1 MMRKIKFGIIG
12 LGFIANKFAET
23 VKAMNSAELV
33 AVADRAKA
41 SAAAFG
47 KRYGVPTDKC
57 YASLEELVRD
67 ESIDVVYVS
76 VPHVFHKDITLVCL
90 ENGKGVLCEKP
101 VAITADEIKEVI
113 VAAEKNKVF
122 FMEAMKT
129 RFLPINQK
137 VKQLIAAGEIGEVRL
152 LQADF
157 GFKAPV
163 DPENRLFNQELG
175 GGALLD
181 VGVYNLSYSTFLLG
195 NAPEFITGNLYIGE
209 TGVDENV
216 SINLA
221 YPGGKQA
228 QLYSAINLNTVRDA
242 VIIGTEG
249 RITVPRF
256 SNAETA
262 TLFKDG
268 KEETF
273 HLPFGITGF
282 EYQIEEVVNCLN
294 NGKLQSE
301 IMSWDD
307 SIKTMEILDNVKN
320 YGNKSFYQQ

>member
-1 MMRKIKFGIIG
+1 MEKIKFGIIG

-23 VKAMNSAELV
+23 VNAMDSVELA
-33 AVADRAKA
+33 AVADRDKD
-41 SAAAFG
+41 SAEAFG
-47 KRYGVPTDKC
+47 KRYDVPTDKC
-57 YASLEELVRD
+57 YASPEELVRD
-67 ESIDVVYVS
+67 ESVDVVYVA
-76 VPHVFHKDITLVCL
+76 VPHVFHKDISLICL

-101 VAITADEIKEVI
+101 VAITAAEIKEMI
-113 VAAEKNKVF
+113 AAAERNQVF

-129 RFLPINQK
+129 RFLPVNQK
-137 VKQLIAAGEIGEVRL
+137 VKQWIDAGEIGEVRL

-157 GFKAPV
+157 GFKAPL
-163 DPENRLFNQELG
+163 DPESRLFNKELG

-181 VGVYNLSYSTFLLG
+181 VGVYNLSYSTFILG
-195 NAPEFITGNLYIGE
+195 NAPEFITANLYIGE

-216 SINLA
+216 GINLA

-228 QLYSAINLNTVRDA
+228 QLYGAINLNTVRDA
-242 VIIGTEG
+242 TIVGTKG

-301 IMSWDD
+301 IMSWED
-307 SIKTMEILDNVKN
+307 SIKTMEILDSVRND
-320 YGNKSFYQQ
+320 GNQSFYRK

>member
-1 MMRKIKFGIIG
+1 MKKIKWGIIG
-12 LGFIANKFAET
+12 LGFIANKFAQT
-23 VKAMNSAELV
+23 VTAMDSVELV
-33 AVADRAKA
+33 AVADRDKA
-41 SAAAFG
+41 RSEAFG
-47 KRYGVPTDKC
+47 KAYGVPAEKC
-57 YASLEELVRD
+57 YASYEELVRD
-67 ESIDVVYVS
+67 ESIDVVYVA
-76 VPHVFHKDITLVCL
+76 VPHTLHKDISLICL
-90 ENGKGVLCEKP
+90 QNGKGVLCEKP
-101 VAITADEIKEVI
+101 VTITADEVKEI
-113 VAAEKNKVF
+113 IATAEENKVF

-163 DPENRLFNQELG
+163 DPANRLFNKELG

-181 VGVYNLSYSTFLLG
+181 VGVYNLSYSTFIFG
-195 NAPEFITGNLYIGE
+195 NEPEFVSGSLYIGE

-228 QLYSAINLNTVRDA
+228 QLYGAINLNTVRDA
-242 VIIGTEG
+242 TIIGTKG
-249 RITVPRF
+249 RISVPRF

-262 TLFKDG
+262 TFFKDG
-268 KEETF
+268 KEEIF
-273 HLPFGITGF
+273 HMPHEITGF
-282 EYQIEEVVNCLN
+282 EYEIREVVNCLN

-301 IMSWDD
+301 IMSWED
-307 SIKTMEILDNVKN
+307 SIKTMELLDSVKN
-320 YGNKSFYQQ
+320 DGNKSYYR